1 MFGSDTNKSA
11 ICKIVLEAYRTRGEN
26 VASSDPVI
34 NDCLMYMCKILHDSV
49 EYIVHDQRQTYPIY
63 YHVLKSP
70 SLYYFQL
77 VDRSRRSSSN

>member
-11 ICKIVLEAYRTRGEN
+11 ICKTVLEAYRTRGEN

-34 NDCLMYMCKILHDSV
+34 NDSLMYMCKILHDSV
-49 EYIVHDQRQTYPIY
+49 EYIVHDQRQTYPT
-63 YHVLKSP
+63 YHVLKSL